1 MKNTKLYIIPEIIMG
16 GIIFLLHMYENAI
29 ILVHVFLSLVLG
41 CLSALAGLVMVLG
54 LGLGQYWRLRS
65 GRALCIVLVVVGGP
79 GSAGWTYTG
88 VNLWDDNDGSKDA
101 KTHQHQVSEYKC
113 DYYISTH

>member
-16 GIIFLLHMYENAI
+16 GIIFFLHPDENRI
-29 ILVHVFLSLVLG
+29 ILVHVFLSCLVLG

-88 VNLWDDNDGSKDA
+88 INLLDDKDGSKDA
-101 KTHQHQVSEYKC
+101 KSH
-113 DYYISTH
+113 